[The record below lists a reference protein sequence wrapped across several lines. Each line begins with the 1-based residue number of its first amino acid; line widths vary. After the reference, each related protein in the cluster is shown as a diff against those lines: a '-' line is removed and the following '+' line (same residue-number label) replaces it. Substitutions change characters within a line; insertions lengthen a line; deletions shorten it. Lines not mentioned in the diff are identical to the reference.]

1 MSGGWWGLKWIIN
14 SSPPL
19 AGGGKVGMGGLFEA
33 TRLLPLGPL
42 IAKQAAHLI
51 RKLNDPNPL
60 QYPGT

>member
-1 MSGGWWGLKWIIN
+1 
-14 SSPPL
+14 
-19 AGGGKVGMGGLFEA
+19 MGGLFQA

-60 QYPGT
+60 QYPGTREAGVYAA